1 MGVTAT
7 SVGKDLSYSF
17 ESGAFWGRFSL
28 LSTRGLLTQSK
39 AEFPASWFKLTNR
52 TVTSILQQ
60 QEILNEINTIRSH
73 GY

>member
-1 MGVTAT
+1 MEVTAT

-39 AEFPASWFKLTNR
+39 AEFPAS
-52 TVTSILQQ
+52 
-60 QEILNEINTIRSH
+60 
-73 GY
+73 